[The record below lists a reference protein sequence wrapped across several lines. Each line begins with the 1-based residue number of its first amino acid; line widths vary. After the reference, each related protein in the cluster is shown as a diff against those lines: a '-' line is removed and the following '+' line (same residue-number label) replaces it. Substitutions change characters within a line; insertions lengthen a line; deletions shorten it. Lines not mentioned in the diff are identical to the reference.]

1 MPTTMTT
8 ALSHRPITA
17 EELFALPDDGNRYE
31 LVRGELIVMSPSAL
45 PPTVVAGNLFGRLW
59 NFLRRHRRLGVCG
72 FSEGGFK
79 LESDPDTVRAP
90 DIWFLRADRVP
101 PGGLPRGGYWPGTPD
116 LAVEV
121 LSPSDR
127 FTAVLRKAQDYL
139 AAGTGL
145 VWIIDPE
152 GRSAA
157 IFRPG
162 QAPMLIGESGILDGG
177 NLLPGFSVRLHDVLV

>member
-1 MPTTMTT
+1 MTMTT
-8 ALSHRPITA
+8 VPSQRPMTA
-17 EELFALPDDGNRYE
+17 EQLFSLPDDGNRYE
-31 LVRGELIVMSPSAL
+31 LLRGELITMSPSAL
-45 PPTVVAGNLFGRLW
+45 PPTEVAGNIFGRLW
-59 NFLRRHRRLGVCG
+59 NFLRRHRHLGRCG
-72 FSEGGFK
+72 FADAGFR

-101 PGGLPRGGYWPGTPD
+101 PGGPPRGGYWPGTPD

-139 AAGTGL
+139 AAGTEL
-145 VWIIDPE
+145 VWVVDPE

-162 QAPMLIGESGILDGG
+162 QAPTLIGESGILDGG
-177 NLLPGFSVRLHDVLV
+177 DLLPGFSVRLRDVLV